1 VTHTIAPPQDAP
13 VLQPKGLAARIVGVI
28 TSPRDTYAA
37 VAADPRW
44 LGVMAVVLLVGC
56 AATFIFLSTEVG
68 KQAMFDQQIRVME
81 SFGVKISDT
90 AYARMEA
97 GLDRAPYTGALG
109 QALTVPLVALVISG
123 LALMIFN
130 AILGGDA
137 TFRQVFAVVAHSGV
151 IVSLAQIFGL
161 PLAYMRETMSSTTSL
176 AVFLPFLDEN
186 SFAARFLGSI
196 DLFQIWWL
204 VSLAIGFGVLYRK
217 KTGAIATTMI
227 AVYASLALI
236 VAAIRSA
243 LSGA

>member
-1 VTHTIAPPQDAP
+1 VTETITSPQTALPAPS
-13 VLQPKGLAARIVGVI
+13 KGLAARIVGVI
-28 TSPRDTYAA
+28 TSPRDTYTV
-37 VAADPRW
+37 VAAQPRW

-56 AATFIFLSTEVG
+56 TATFLFLSTDVG

-81 SFGVKISDT
+81 SFGVKINDT

-97 GLDRAPYTGALG
+97 GLGRAPYAGALG
-109 QALTVPLVALVISG
+109 QAVTLPVVALVVSG
-123 LALMIFN
+123 LALAIFN

-204 VSLAIGFGVLYRK
+204 ISLAIGFGVLYRK
-217 KTGAIATTMI
+217 KTGPIATTMI

-236 VAAIRSA
+236 VAAIRSV

>member
-1 VTHTIAPPQDAP
+1 MTETIAPPQTAP
-13 VLQPKGLAARIVGVI
+13 PAPAKGLAARIVGVF
-28 TSPRDTYAA
+28 TSPHDTYTA
-37 VAADPRW
+37 VAAQPRW

-56 AATFIFLSTEVG
+56 TATFIFLSTDVG

-81 SFGVKISDT
+81 SFGVKISDA

-109 QALTVPLVALVISG
+109 QALTLPVVALVISG
-123 LALMIFN
+123 LVLAIFN

-176 AVFLPFLDEN
+176 AVFLPFLDES

-204 VSLAIGFGVLYRK
+204 ISLAIGLGVLYRK
-217 KTGAIATTMI
+217 KTRPIATTMI
-227 AVYASLALI
+227 AVYASLALV
-236 VAAIRSA
+236 VAAIRSV